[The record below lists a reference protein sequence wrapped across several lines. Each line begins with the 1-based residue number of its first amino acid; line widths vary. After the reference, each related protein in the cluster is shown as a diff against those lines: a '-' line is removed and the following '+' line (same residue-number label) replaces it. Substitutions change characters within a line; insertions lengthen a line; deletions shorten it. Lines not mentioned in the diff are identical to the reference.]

1 MEGLSQTRKHQFAVK
16 LVGATSESSK
26 LHFKTLNRK
35 SKQPVKSEYRDEGT
49 GETVDH
55 DEEVKGYELD
65 SGEFLII
72 EPDEIENLKTEATHR
87 SKEPGEGGRREDN
100 QDQGEKARYCRLTV
114 SHCVRA

>member
-1 MEGLSQTRKHQFAVK
+1 M
-16 LVGATSESSK
+16 VGATSESSK

-87 SKEPGEGGRREDN
+87 SKEPGEGGSAKTTKT
-100 QDQGEKARYCRLTV
+100 KAKKRKD
-114 SHCVRA
+114 AA